1 LNSVIFT
8 EFIMSAEMQK
18 NIVYTGNLITPE
30 FSKRQGIGYGVAV
43 RLCRKSAL
51 SVSAQIY
58 Q

>member
-1 LNSVIFT
+1 
-8 EFIMSAEMQK
+8 MSAEMQK